1 MILKGGLI
9 VINNELVKKDILVTD
24 GNITSILDNI
34 DGEDVID
41 VSNLLVMPGAVDVHV
56 HLREPDRKSVV

>member
-56 HLREPDRKSVV
+56 HLREPGYTHK